1 MPFRNHNYQ
10 LSYERTLWVAPSN
23 SFWGAF
29 GSMSSH
35 LFRDKA
41 IARVVLLRKK
51 NCQSARVFKISLI
64 YRPVAVQFRQGDF
77 VMQIYLSRPDVTEK
91 EIEAVCEVLR
101 GPNLSLGPKLA
112 EFEQVFANY
121 IGTKRAVAVNSGTS
135 GLFLCMLALG
145 IEPGDEVITTPFTF
159 IASATSVMMAGARPV
174 FVDIDPISLNID
186 PANIESGITART
198 KAIVAVEVFG
208 NPAGLD
214 RLCEIAQKHNLAVI
228 EDSCEA
234 LGSAL
239 NGKKVGTFG
248 SMSVFGFYPNK
259 QITTGEGGMIVTDN
273 DSLADMCVS
282 LRNQGRGK
290 GSSWLEHERLGYNFR
305 LSDINCALGIV
316 QLSRID
322 QTKAK
327 RRQVVKWYQ
336 EILADEDRLIVPTEP
351 DGCDMSWFVFVV
363 RLAPSV
369 ADVSGLANGFTLA
382 QRDRILQAM
391 RSQNIQVSNYFPPVH
406 LQPFMVEQFGYSQ
419 GDFPVTE
426 AVSKST
432 IALPFHNNLTK
443 DEVAIVCKTLKE
455 VLDKN

>member
-1 MPFRNHNYQ
+1 
-10 LSYERTLWVAPSN
+10 
-23 SFWGAF
+23 
-29 GSMSSH
+29 
-35 LFRDKA
+35 
-41 IARVVLLRKK
+41 
-51 NCQSARVFKISLI
+51 
-64 YRPVAVQFRQGDF
+64 
-77 VMQIYLSRPDVTEK
+77 MQIYLSRPDITEK

-101 GPNLSLGPKLA
+101 SPNLSLGPKLA
-112 EFEQVFANY
+112 EFEQAFAGY
-121 IGTKRAVAVNSGTS
+121 IGTKRAVVVNSGTS

-159 IASATSVMMAGARPV
+159 IASATSIMMAGARPV

-186 PANIESGITART
+186 PAKIEAGITPRT
-198 KAIVAVEVFG
+198 KAVLPVEVFG

-214 RLCEIAQKHNLAVI
+214 KICEIAQKHNLTVI

-248 SMSVFGFYPNK
+248 TMSVFGFYPNK
-259 QITTGEGGMIVTDN
+259 QITTGEGGMILTD
-273 DSLADMCVS
+273 DDYLADMCVS

-290 GSSWLEHERLGYNFR
+290 DSGWLAHDRLGYNFR

-322 QTKAK
+322 QIKAK
-327 RRQVVKWYQ
+327 RRQVAKWYQ
-336 EILADEDRLIVPTEP
+336 EILADDDRLIVPAEP
-351 DGCDMSWFVFVV
+351 DGCDISWFVFVV

-369 ADVSGLANGFTLA
+369 ADGSGLTDDFTLA
-382 QRDRILQAM
+382 QRDRILQKM
-391 RSQNIQVSNYFPPVH
+391 KRHNIQVSNYFPPVH
-406 LQPFMVEQFGYSQ
+406 LQPFMVEQFGYKQ

-426 AVSKST
+426 AVCKST

-443 DEVAIVCKTLKE
+443 DEVAIACKTLKE
-455 VLDKN
+455 VLDKNQH